1 MAAKKFKCTNC
12 GAVYIKW
19 QGKCGQ
25 CDSWGTVEEDD
36 TPTVK
41 QTAAAALKPQASARL
56 SQATTNAKAV
66 KITDI
71 SKDGMKERLSTNIS
85 EFDRVLGGGIV
96 RGGVLLLAGAPGS
109 GKALALNTRIPTPD
123 GWTLMR
129 DIQTGDYVY
138 DRQGKPTKVTAVTEV
153 MTDRECYLIEF
164 SDGTSIVADAQHEWV
179 TAVSNSHPR
188 FSTETIKTTR
198 QIAATLEVDS
208 GRLNHS
214 IRITEPLQGEEKE
227 LLLPPYT
234 LGAWLGDGHS
244 AGGRITGVDSEIFD
258 NIRQEGV
265 IVKKNS
271 ALYGYSLSFPR
282 PEMDFYKECRQCGKE
297 LSSTSQQRQGR
308 GNCNEHKNTQTF
320 QRTLRELNLINNKH
334 IPSQY
339 LRASVSQRRAL
350 LAGILDTDGTIS
362 KSGSVTIGV
371 TNGRLAA
378 DIYDLIIGLGFKGSR
393 TQKRVF
399 GRTEESST
407 FYMITFT
414 PEIPVFKLSRKN
426 ARITSSYRKTNR
438 RIYIKNV
445 TRIETVPVKCIQ
457 VDNDEHMY
465 LAGESMIPT
474 HNSTLLGAVSK
485 AIANS
490 DKQVLYISGEEN
502 ETQIAS
508 RHDRIGALSGN
519 IWILSESNVDNAVQH
534 IYDIKPDLVIVDSIQ
549 TLLSSNSEGRVG
561 SPSQVTEVA
570 NTFTQIAKQT
580 NTPTLMIGHLT
591 KNDSI
596 AGPRVVEHL
605 VDVVLYLEA
614 DPDSSLRLLRGV
626 KNRYG
631 STEEVGVFIHTSDG
645 LEEMTDPND
654 FFTNLHEDET
664 AGFAVS
670 STVEGIRVLPVE
682 VQALVSPTRMP
693 NPRKITQGLEHGRAL
708 QIQAVL
714 DKYVP
719 GLRLHEQDVYV
730 STVGGLKIN
739 DPGTDLAVAAALLS
753 SRMTTPMSSE
763 SIYIGE
769 VTLTGEIRP
778 ARDQAKRVKE
788 ASRLFRNVYAGP
800 MSKKVELQSGANLYT
815 VKTIAE
821 LGDIIKSGSAAF
833 NRK

>member
-1 MAAKKFKCTNC
+1 MAATKFKCNNC
-12 GAVYIKW
+12 GATYVKW
-19 QGKCGQ
+19 QGKCSQ
-25 CDSWGTVEEDD
+25 CDTWGSVEEDD
-36 TPTVK
+36 APVVK
-41 QTAAAALKPQASARL
+41 QAVASLKPQASARL

-71 SKDGMKERLSTNIS
+71 SKDGMKERLSTGIS

-96 RGGVLLLAGAPGS
+96 RGGVLLLAGSPGS
-109 GKALALNTRIPTPD
+109 GK
-123 GWTLMR
+123 
-129 DIQTGDYVY
+129 
-138 DRQGKPTKVTAVTEV
+138 
-153 MTDRECYLIEF
+153 
-164 SDGTSIVADAQHEWV
+164 
-179 TAVSNSHPR
+179 
-188 FSTETIKTTR
+188 
-198 QIAATLEVDS
+198 
-208 GRLNHS
+208 
-214 IRITEPLQGEEKE
+214 
-227 LLLPPYT
+227 
-234 LGAWLGDGHS
+234 
-244 AGGRITGVDSEIFD
+244 
-258 NIRQEGV
+258 
-265 IVKKNS
+265 
-271 ALYGYSLSFPR
+271 
-282 PEMDFYKECRQCGKE
+282 
-297 LSSTSQQRQGR
+297 
-308 GNCNEHKNTQTF
+308 
-320 QRTLRELNLINNKH
+320 
-334 IPSQY
+334 
-339 LRASVSQRRAL
+339 
-350 LAGILDTDGTIS
+350 
-362 KSGSVTIGV
+362 
-371 TNGRLAA
+371 
-378 DIYDLIIGLGFKGSR
+378 
-393 TQKRVF
+393 
-399 GRTEESST
+399 
-407 FYMITFT
+407 
-414 PEIPVFKLSRKN
+414 
-426 ARITSSYRKTNR
+426 
-438 RIYIKNV
+438 
-445 TRIETVPVKCIQ
+445 
-457 VDNDEHMY
+457 
-465 LAGESMIPT
+465 
-474 HNSTLLGAVSK
+474 STLLGAVSK
-485 AIANS
+485 AIANT

-508 RHDRIGALSGN
+508 RHDRIDALSGN

-591 KNDSI
+591 KNESI

-605 VDVVLYLEA
+605 VDVVLFLEA
-614 DPDSSLRLLRGV
+614 DPDSPLRLLRGV

-631 STEEVGVFIHTSDG
+631 STDEVGVFIHTSDG

-654 FFTNLHEDET
+654 FFTNLHEDDT

-730 STVGGLKIN
+730 STIGGLKIN

-753 SRMTTPMSSE
+753 SRLSTPMSSE

-800 MSKKVELQSGANLYT
+800 MSKKIEMQDGANLYT
-815 VKTIAE
+815 IKTIAE
-821 LGDIIKSGSAAF
+821 LGDIIKTGSAAF